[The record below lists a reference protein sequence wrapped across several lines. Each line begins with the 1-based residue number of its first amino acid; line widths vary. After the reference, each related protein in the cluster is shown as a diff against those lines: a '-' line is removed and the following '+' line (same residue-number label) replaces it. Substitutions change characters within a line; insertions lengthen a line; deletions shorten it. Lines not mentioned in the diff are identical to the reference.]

1 MKKKDYFVYLL
12 SNKKL
17 DYATLELENIL
28 KDNEIK
34 LIKVFNKYDK
44 KTLLLATDI
53 IIILDDEIILNN
65 EFIETIHW
73 LICQNRRYILFKWK
87 GTDVTEIYDFL
98 KLPPNKEIKDYKTN
112 DNFLFNL
119 LLSLNSYYLLNFNLY
134 NKNDKELSQDVYFI
148 KFLDYYV
155 NYNIINE
162 VQIRMLLPITSNEY
176 EKYRKY
182 ITYFKM
188 DKMNDVLLVK
198 YFPNCYKQIYNKKN
212 KELDI
217 YTLIEQITS
226 LKDQITIILNN
237 ITFETL
243 NIEFK
248 NTYTALRE
256 NKKIDNHFVKILI
269 LLNAVRIIDNEMYA
283 AVSMKCIKEIKNY
296 LSMPF
301 TLKNKIKLDI
311 TKEQFYIL
319 KPKQFNEK
327 IENIKDINKYFNIYS
342 TNEILLSTFVIVYV
356 TKESV
361 NDLSFLENLKIAIY
375 NKKKI
380 LIIYIEK
387 CNFNLELE
395 YLIKYYDDMYYW
407 AYNRMDIFYEKYLL
421 KIDKIIKSNYID
433 NQVSMIVNL
442 K

>member
-12 SNKKL
+12 SNKKF
-17 DYATLELENIL
+17 DYAIIELENCL
-28 KDNEIK
+28 KENEIK

-44 KTLLLATDI
+44 KSLLLATDI
-53 IIILDDEIILNN
+53 IIILDEEIILNN

-73 LICQNRRYILFKWK
+73 LICQNRRYILLKWK

-98 KLPPNKEIKDYKTN
+98 KLLKYKEITDYKTN
-112 DNFLFNL
+112 DDFLFNL
-119 LLSLNSYYLLNFNLY
+119 LLSLNSYYLKNFNIY

-162 VQIRMLLPITSNEY
+162 TQIRMLLPITSKEY
-176 EKYRKY
+176 EKYRMY

-188 DKMNDVLLVK
+188 DKMNDIHLVK

-217 YTLIEQITS
+217 YTIIEQMTS
-226 LKDQITIILNN
+226 LKEQIILILNN
-237 ITFETL
+237 ISHETL

-248 NTYTALRE
+248 NTYDALRE
-256 NKKIDNHFVKILI
+256 NKIINNHFVKVLI
-269 LLNAVRIIDNEMYA
+269 LLKAVRIVDNEMYA

-296 LSMPF
+296 LDMPF

-311 TKEQFYIL
+311 TNEQFYIL
-319 KPKQFNEK
+319 KPTQPNEK
-327 IENIKDINKYFNIYS
+327 IESINDINKHFDIYS
-342 TNEILLSTFVIVYV
+342 NKEIRLSTFVIAYI
-356 TKESV
+356 TKDSV
-361 NDLSFLENLKIAIY
+361 NDLNFLENLKTAIY
-375 NKKKI
+375 NKKRI

-395 YLIKYYDDMYYW
+395 YLTKYYDDMYYW
-407 AYNRMDIFYEKYLL
+407 AYNRMDIFYE
-421 KIDKIIKSNYID
+421 N
-433 NQVSMIVNL
+433 
-442 K
+442 